1 MINQLRE
8 KLWKTIYLNPLY
20 PNDLL
25 ENAKDP
31 DYHGVNF
38 SAYKGGTK
46 VDLVFQDLGQI
57 IKATYYFDSKDF
69 LQKAVMYEFEKE
81 SIIYDRNLEIQ
92 SIIDKIKTVAPQEE
106 IFVAI

>member
-8 KLWKTIYLNPLY
+8 QLWKTIYLNPLY

-25 ENAKDP
+25 DNVKDP

-38 SAYKGGTK
+38 SSHKGGTK

-57 IKATYYFDSKDF
+57 IKATYFFDSKDY
-69 LQKAVMYEFEKE
+69 LQKAVIYELNKE
-81 SIIYDRNLEIQ
+81 SILYDRNLEIQ
-92 SIIDKIKTVAPQEE
+92 SIMNKIKAIAPQEE